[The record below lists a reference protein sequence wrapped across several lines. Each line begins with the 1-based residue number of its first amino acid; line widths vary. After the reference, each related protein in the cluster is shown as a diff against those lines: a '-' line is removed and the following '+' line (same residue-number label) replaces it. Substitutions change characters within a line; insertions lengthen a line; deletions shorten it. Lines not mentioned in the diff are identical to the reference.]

1 MPKKYVRCRVLHPGK
16 KEFVSADI
24 EIDVTEEVVRIDN
37 PRLTFDATVAPVH
50 NDLIAAGIDSTWPS
64 KIKLYN
70 THRQSDYVGTVDE
83 VIHRIVNESC

>member
-64 KIKLYN
+64 KKPVIILRRIMKHRVSIKEN
-70 THRQSDYVGTVDE
+70 NR
-83 VIHRIVNESC
+83 